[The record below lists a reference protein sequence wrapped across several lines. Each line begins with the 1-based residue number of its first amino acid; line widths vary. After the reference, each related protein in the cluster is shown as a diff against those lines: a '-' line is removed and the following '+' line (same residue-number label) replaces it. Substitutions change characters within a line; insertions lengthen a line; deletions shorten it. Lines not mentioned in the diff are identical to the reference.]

1 MSIKDLIPWTR
12 GRDVSLRRNEEQNP
26 FLALH
31 REVNRLFDDAFRG
44 FDLAPFGM
52 QDRMFDRG
60 FGNGGIAW
68 PSIEVSEQANE
79 VKVTAELP
87 GIEEKDINVQLA
99 DGVLTISGEKR
110 TQAEDKDRLF
120 SERVYGRFER
130 HIPLDQVDEDKIS
143 ASFKNGV
150 LTITLPRTRDVP
162 SNVKRIAI
170 NGG

>member
-12 GRDVSLRRNEEQNP
+12 GRDVALRRNEEQNP

-44 FDLAPFGM
+44 FDLPPFGM

-60 FGNGGIAW
+60 FGDRGIAW

-110 TQAEDKDRLF
+110 TEAEDEDRLF

-130 HIPLDQVDEDKIS
+130 RIPLEQVDEDKIS

-150 LTITLPRTRDVP
+150 LTITLPRAPDVP
-162 SNVKRIAI
+162 SNIKRIAI